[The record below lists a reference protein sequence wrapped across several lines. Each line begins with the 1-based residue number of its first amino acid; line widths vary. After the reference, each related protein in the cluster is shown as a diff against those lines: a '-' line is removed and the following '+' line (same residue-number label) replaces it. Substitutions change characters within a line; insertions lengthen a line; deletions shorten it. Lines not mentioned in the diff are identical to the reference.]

1 MNAAK
6 AASRMRSRTAVS
18 SPPFWRRLDIDV
30 AIALSLTT
38 LVPYRTITSVWYR
51 MVPTHDD
58 FARNQRSSTM
68 KIEMSY
74 LLLAFATVLAP
85 LARGQSTPPQPKIT
99 GVLTILSPKP
109 GVTPEQVMKIMPA
122 EIRATVPLYLDGK
135 IQQWFTRG
143 DGRGV
148 ILILNCKDVAEA
160 RALIES
166 LPLAKENLMD
176 EQFIP
181 VGPLLP
187 LGILLRDSPT
197 NK

>member
-1 MNAAK
+1 
-6 AASRMRSRTAVS
+6 
-18 SPPFWRRLDIDV
+18 
-30 AIALSLTT
+30 
-38 LVPYRTITSVWYR
+38 
-51 MVPTHDD
+51 
-58 FARNQRSSTM
+58 M
-68 KIEMSY
+68 KIEISC

-85 LARGQSTPPQPKIT
+85 MAQGQSTPQPKIT

-148 ILILNCKDVAEA
+148 IFILNCKDVAEA

-166 LPLAKENLMD
+166 LPLSKENLMD

-187 LGILLRDSPT
+187 LGILLRDSQSIR
-197 NK
+197 

>member
-1 MNAAK
+1 
-6 AASRMRSRTAVS
+6 
-18 SPPFWRRLDIDV
+18 
-30 AIALSLTT
+30 
-38 LVPYRTITSVWYR
+38 
-51 MVPTHDD
+51 
-58 FARNQRSSTM
+58 M

-99 GVLTILSPKP
+99 GVLAMLSPKP
-109 GVTPEQVMKIMPA
+109 GVTA

-148 ILILNCKDVAEA
+148 VFLLNCKDVAEA

-166 LPLAKENLMD
+166 LPLSKENLMD

-187 LGILLRDSPT
+187 LGILLRD
-197 NK
+197 

>member
-18 SPPFWRRLDIDV
+18 SPPFWRRFDIDAV
-30 AIALSLTT
+30 AITLSLTT
-38 LVPYRTITSVWYR
+38 LVPYSTITSAWYR
-51 MVPTHDD
+51 MVPTHDIKG
-58 FARNQRSSTM
+58 AEQM

-85 LARGQSTPPQPKIT
+85 MARGQSTPPQPKIT

-109 GVTPEQVMKIMPA
+109 GVTAEQVMKIMPA

-148 ILILNCKDVAEA
+148 IFLLNCKDVAEA
-160 RALIES
+160 QALEGKPNGRAVHS
-166 LPLAKENLMD
+166 GRATVAAGD
-176 EQFIP
+176 T
-181 VGPLLP
+181 VA
-187 LGILLRDSPT
+187 R
-197 NK
+197 

>member
-1 MNAAK
+1 M
-6 AASRMRSRTAVS
+6 T
-18 SPPFWRRLDIDV
+18 
-30 AIALSLTT
+30 
-38 LVPYRTITSVWYR
+38 
-51 MVPTHDD
+51 
-58 FARNQRSSTM
+58 

-85 LARGQSTPPQPKIT
+85 LSRGQSTPPQPKIT
-99 GVLTILSPKP
+99 GVLTMLSPKQ
-109 GVTPEQVMKIMPA
+109 GVIPKQIMKIMPA

-135 IQQWFTRG
+135 IQQWFMRG
-143 DGRGV
+143 DGRGA
-148 ILILNCKDVAEA
+148 IFIMNCKDVAEA

-166 LPLAKENLMD
+166 LPLSQANLVD
-176 EQFIP
+176 GQYIP

>member
-1 MNAAK
+1 MN
-6 AASRMRSRTAVS
+6 M
-18 SPPFWRRLDIDV
+18 
-30 AIALSLTT
+30 
-38 LVPYRTITSVWYR
+38 
-51 MVPTHDD
+51 
-58 FARNQRSSTM
+58 
-68 KIEMSY
+68 EMSY

-85 LARGQSTPPQPKIT
+85 LAQGQSTPPQPKIT
-99 GVLTILSPKP
+99 GVLTILTPKP
-109 GVTPEQVMKIMPA
+109 GATVEQVMKIMPA

-143 DGRGV
+143 DGKGV
-148 ILILNCKDVAEA
+148 IFLLNCKDVEEP
-160 RALIES
+160 RPLMES
-166 LPLAKENLMD
+166 LPLSKENLVD